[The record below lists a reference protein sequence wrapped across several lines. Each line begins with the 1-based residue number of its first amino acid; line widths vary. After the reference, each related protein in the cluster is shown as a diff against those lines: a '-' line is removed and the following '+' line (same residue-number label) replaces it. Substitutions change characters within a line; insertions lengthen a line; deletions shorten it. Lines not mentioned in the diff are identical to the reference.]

1 MGYHHDVRTTIT
13 LDPDVARQLEKEMR
27 RSGKGLKAAVND
39 ALRRAFAAPAAA
51 TVPKFVVKA
60 RPLGLRPGLD
70 LDNIGEL
77 LDQIEGPGHK

>member
-1 MGYHHDVRTTIT
+1 MRTTIT

-39 ALRRAFAAPAAA
+39 ALRRAFSSSAPAP
-51 TVPKFVVKA
+51 VPKFVVKA

>member
-1 MGYHHDVRTTIT
+1 
-13 LDPDVARQLEKEMR
+13 MR

-39 ALRRAFAAPAAA
+39 ALRRGLMAPMAAGA
-51 TVPKFVVKA
+51 VPKFVVKA
-60 RPLGLRPGLD
+60 RPLGIRPGLD